1 MISDHPSSYISYSS
15 WWNIKDYINSNPA
28 VFVFIKITTATMAP
42 TLDFHQ
48 IWKLLKRVIRKYIVG
63 VIFILFP
70 VFLSNE
76 SFQPLLYYTSLYYNR
91 IATKV
96 CACHSETGTVIL
108 SEIFVTSHPKM
119 SASMDV
125 FSPYTGTPLDPVFH
139 SSSPC
144 HHVFRGLWPLYCSWL
159 SISIL
164 LTVKFDSIIVIANVY
179 MSCVCS
185 A

>member
-76 SFQPLLYYTSLYYNR
+76 SFQPLLYYTNLYY
-91 IATKV
+91 I
-96 CACHSETGTVIL
+96 
-108 SEIFVTSHPKM
+108 
-119 SASMDV
+119 
-125 FSPYTGTPLDPVFH
+125 
-139 SSSPC
+139 
-144 HHVFRGLWPLYCSWL
+144 
-159 SISIL
+159 IL
-164 LTVKFDSIIVIANVY
+164 LRPNSAHAIVKLLPLFWVKFLWRHIPKCRPPWMLFLLIPVHRWIPFSTPVLRVIMCFADCDLCTVVD
-179 MSCVCS
+179 CL
-185 A
+185 